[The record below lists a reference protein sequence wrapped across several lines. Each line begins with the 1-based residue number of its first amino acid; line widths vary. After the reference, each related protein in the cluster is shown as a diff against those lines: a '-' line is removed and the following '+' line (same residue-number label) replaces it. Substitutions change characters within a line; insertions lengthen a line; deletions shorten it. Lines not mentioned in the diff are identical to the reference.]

1 MTDDTWLF
9 ISKCLSE
16 LEKQNDIFEQATNGL
31 MITPES
37 PLIEPFFIN
46 LDTTL
51 RSLSFISG
59 DCFDSLSWFV
69 YECNYGRDAK
79 EAGKKDKIRLID
91 THKKLRWLI
100 EISNEP

>member
-1 MTDDTWLF
+1 MTDDKWFF
-9 ISKCLSE
+9 ISGCLSD
-16 LEKQNDIFEQATNGL
+16 LEKQNDIFEGAINGL
-31 MITPES
+31 KIAPES
-37 PLIEPFFIN
+37 PLIEPFFRN
-46 LDTTL
+46 VDTIL

-59 DCFDSLSWFV
+59 DCFESLSWFV

-100 EISNEP
+100 EISSET